1 MNKKIFL
8 AAVAAIYVAALI
20 YKRCKKKDSSDD
32 SIPDCCFD
40 CEDCSM
46 LHADD

>member
-1 MNKKIFL
+1 MNKKIL
-8 AAVAAIYVAALI
+8 WAAVAAISVAALI
-20 YKRCKKKDSSDD
+20 YKCCKKNSSDD

>member
-1 MNKKIFL
+1 MNKKIFW
-8 AAVAAIYVAALI
+8 AAFAAISVAALI
-20 YKRCKKKDSSDD
+20 YKCCKKKDSSDH

-46 LHADD
+46 LNTDD